1 MISGMLLPALLLAA
15 TPSPAPD
22 AAALIARLKRPV
34 PASTAYTEVRFA
46 HQLTRPLILHGE
58 LDYGGADKLAR
69 RVDAPYGETTQ
80 VSGDDVTV
88 TREKRA
94 PKHFDLQRAPELKA
108 LMGGFS
114 ALLGGDAAA
123 LQALYVISLVDN
135 APNWT
140 LTLVPREATLAKQ
153 LHEFVIDGADSEP
166 RCFTLR
172 QSNGDSSVMLLGS
185 LASTTLPASPTP
197 ASLAAICSK
206 P

>member
-1 MISGMLLPALLLAA
+1 MFLPALMLLAA

-22 AAALIARLKRPV
+22 AAMLISRLKRPV

-58 LDYGGADKLAR
+58 LDYGGADNLGK
-69 RVDAPYGETTQ
+69 RVDAPYRETTQ
-80 VSGDDVTV
+80 VFGDDVTV
-88 TREKRA
+88 MREKRA

-114 ALLGGDAAA
+114 ALLGGDAVA
-123 LQALYVISLVDN
+123 LQALYTISLLDN
-135 APNWT
+135 APTWT
-140 LTLVPREATLAKQ
+140 LTLVPRDATLAKQ
-153 LHEFVIDGADSEP
+153 LHEFVIAGAGSEP

-185 LASTTLPASPTP
+185 LATTTLSASPTP
-197 ASLAAICSK
+197 AALAAICSQ